1 MLMLQRYL
9 GGAERREDEDQ
20 ADGGE
25 GGEEGKEEG
34 LGAVAG
40 SEGYGAEAV
49 SALVRGWWV
58 GAGGEDGYG
67 ESMLCWWLYIS
78 HCIFYRMPH

>member
-49 SALVRGWWV
+49 SALVRG
-58 GAGGEDGYG
+58 
-67 ESMLCWWLYIS
+67 
-78 HCIFYRMPH
+78 